1 MGNVL
6 RIGIIGAGTISA
18 YHMNGY
24 KALPNTK
31 LCAICDLNAEAAK
44 ARAEEFGVEKVFT
57 DYHDILNDPDIDA
70 VSIVTPTFTHRQIVL
85 DAIAAGK
92 HALCEKP
99 PFLTVAEAEECV
111 RAAEGSDKLLMFGFV
126 SRHFGHMKFL
136 RRLVDEGKMGEI
148 YYADLN
154 RTKRCIQRRGW
165 FNKKE
170 LAGGGELFDG
180 AIHEIDSALYLM
192 GYPKLKS
199 VKGYTTDIHNAL
211 PYLVKG
217 ETPVERTTE
226 SAACAMITFE
236 NGACMRVQS
245 GTAFLTAEE
254 KCSIERCGT
263 RAGAVAQVFKQDLKL
278 VALDENDQLSESTPE
293 LDNSD
298 TPHNRQ
304 IAHFVDCCLNG
315 TECIVKPWQ
324 AIEVLKLICA
334 VYESAETGREI
345 LF

>member
-1 MGNVL
+1 MSNIL
-6 RIGIIGAGTISA
+6 RVGIIGAGTISA

-24 KALPNTK
+24 KALPNTE
-31 LCAICDLNAEAAK
+31 LRAICDLNAEAAK
-44 ARAEEFGVEKVFT
+44 ARAEEFGISKVFT

-70 VSIVTPTFTHRQIVL
+70 VSIVTPTFTHKQIVL

-92 HALCEKP
+92 HVLCEKP

-126 SRHFGHMKFL
+126 ARHRSHMKFL
-136 RRLVDEGKMGEI
+136 REFVDAGRMGDI

-192 GYPKLKS
+192 DYPKVKS

-211 PYLVKG
+211 PYRVKG
-217 ETPVERTTE
+217 EEPVERTTE
-226 SAACAMITFE
+226 SAACAMVTFE
-236 NGACMRVQS
+236 NGACMRVQA

-254 KCSIERCGT
+254 KCSIELCGT
-263 RAGAVAQVFKQDLKL
+263 KAGVVSHVFKGGMKL
-278 VALDENDQLSESTPE
+278 VELDENDQLVESAPE
-293 LDNSD
+293 FDDSVG
-298 TPHNRQ
+298 PHDRQ

-324 AIEVLKLICA
+324 AVEVLKLICA
-334 VYESAETGREI
+334 IYESAETGREI
-345 LF
+345 IF

>member
-1 MGNVL
+1 MSSLL
-6 RIGIIGAGTISA
+6 RVGIIGAGTISA

-24 KALPNTK
+24 KALPNVQ
-31 LCAICDLNAEAAK
+31 LRSICDLNAEAAQ
-44 ARAEEFGVEKVFT
+44 ARAEEFGIEHVYS
-57 DYHDILNDPDIDA
+57 DYHDILNDPNIDA
-70 VSIVTPTFTHRQIVL
+70 VSIVTPTFTHKQIVL

-92 HALCEKP
+92 HILCEKP
-99 PFLTVAEAEECV
+99 PFLTAAEAEECI
-111 RAAEGSDKLLMFGFV
+111 RAAEGSGKLLMFGFV
-126 SRHFGHMKFL
+126 VRHAGHMKFL
-136 RRLVDEGKMGEI
+136 REFVDSGKMGQI

-154 RTKRCIQRRGW
+154 RTKRFIQRRGW
-165 FNKKE
+165 FNNKA

-192 GYPKLKS
+192 GYPKVKS
-199 VKGYTTDIHNAL
+199 VKGYTTDVHNAL

-236 NGACMRVQS
+236 NGACMRVQA

-254 KCSIERCGT
+254 KCSIELCGT
-263 RAGAVAQVFKQDLKL
+263 RAGAVAHIFKNELKL
-278 VALDENDQLSESTPE
+278 ISLDENNCPVECTPE
-293 LDNSD
+293 LDLSD

-315 TECIVKPWQ
+315 TECMVKPWQ
-324 AIEVLKLICA
+324 AVEVLKLLNA